1 MLKNRKCSLVLGH
14 LSNMH
19 EALGVNKKGE
29 REAEKEGGK
38 EGRREG
44 VKKGGKK
51 AEETGNSKERSSG

>member
-19 EALGVNKKGE
+19 EALGVCKKGE
-29 REAEKEGGK
+29 KEAEKEGGK

-44 VKKGGKK
+44 VKK